1 MKRTKHATAPDEQI
15 DLLISRG
22 MAVPDR
28 EGALHFAR
36 HIGERVL
43 REYLPLQDSAG
54 GCFHPDAEFNRAVDL
69 FVFDR
74 KLRLVVMDAAGRV
87 EISVRAQ
94 MEALGELPEADPQDK
109 TTWMSM
115 GKLSRRYQNIPFA
128 LRQQIAGGYGMDA
141 KTLVPFLHHL
151 TGVRNACAH
160 HERIWNH
167 RFPVWPVL
175 PAKKPALKP
184 FFNTAAEGKIYNTL
198 VILAH
203 LTDIISP
210 QRDWARQLLRLLDEH
225 GEVSLAAM
233 GFPNDW
239 REMKFWAR

>member
-1 MKRTKHATAPDEQI
+1 MRIPN
-15 DLLISRG
+15 
-22 MAVPDR
+22 R
-28 EGALHFAR
+28 ESALHFIR
-36 HIGERVL
+36 HIGGSGL
-43 REYLPLQDSAG
+43 LQEYLLPFRESANG
-54 GCFHPDAEFNRAVDL
+54 RFHTDAEFSRIVNL

-74 KLRLVVMDAAGRV
+74 SLRLVVMDAAGRV
-87 EISVRAQ
+87 ETSVRAQ
-94 MEALGELPEADPQDK
+94 MVTRGLLHKVASEDKETWLSMRAL
-109 TTWMSM
+109 SN
-115 GKLSRRYQNIPFA
+115 RYQNLHFA
-128 LRQQIAGGYGMDA
+128 LRQEIAGAYGMDA
-141 KTLVPFLHHL
+141 KILSPFLHHL
-151 TGVRNACAH
+151 TDVRNACAH
-160 HERIWNH
+160 NGRLWNQL
-167 RFPVWPVL
+167 FPVWPVL

-233 GFPNDW
+233 GFPDDW